1 MTENIPKPKSPE
13 NYAKLYNE
21 TAHNR
26 KGEVLALILKWHYD
40 KAFTQIRSRR
50 LSDPDDII
58 GVLDGVNK
66 KFKAFAKK
74 TKSPHNVTLNGFEIL
89 VYKKDP
95 DFYKM
100 WFANSGGK
108 KKK

>member
-1 MTENIPKPKSPE
+1 MAENIPKPKSPE
-13 NYAKLYNE
+13 SYAQLYNE
-21 TAHNR
+21 TAFKR

-50 LSDPDDII
+50 LSKPEDII

-66 KFKAFAKK
+66 KFKLFAKK
-74 TKSPHNVTLNGFEIL
+74 TKSPYNVTLNGFEIM
-89 VYKKDP
+89 VFKKDP
-95 DFYKM
+95 DFYKL
-100 WFANSGGK
+100 WFDTTGK